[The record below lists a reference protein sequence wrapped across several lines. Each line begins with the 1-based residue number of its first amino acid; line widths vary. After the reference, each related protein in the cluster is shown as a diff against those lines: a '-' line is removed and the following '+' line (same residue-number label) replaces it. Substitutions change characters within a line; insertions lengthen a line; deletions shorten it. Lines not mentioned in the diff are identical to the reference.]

1 MITKITKGMTDMHG
15 LLDES
20 SPFDI
25 IVVPFSF
32 VYDDGKFFKTE
43 AYPLLKLSRSF
54 FKRKR
59 DREEYVAYKQAGDR
73 ILVFIDDIC
82 DRQMLQEILSFEP
95 YSNVAFCEYYGR
107 SYVFRNSYRAIVQS
121 ILENDVY
128 QFSRR
133 IFHPTKGD
141 ELENRNNVHYPLG

>member
-43 AYPLLKLSRSF
+43 AYPLLKLS
-54 FKRKR
+54 
-59 DREEYVAYKQAGDR
+59 
-73 ILVFIDDIC
+73 
-82 DRQMLQEILSFEP
+82 
-95 YSNVAFCEYYGR
+95 
-107 SYVFRNSYRAIVQS
+107 
-121 ILENDVY
+121 
-128 QFSRR
+128 
-133 IFHPTKGD
+133 
-141 ELENRNNVHYPLG
+141 